1 MFGTK
6 SNKIYDTRKGRL
18 FIQKIS
24 PFLLSFVTFFSCLMS
39 KWLCI
44 ENCGACCNL
53 DPRDRPDLADY
64 LSKSELDL
72 YLSMVGEDGWCINYN
87 KESRKCQIYENRPR
101 FCRVKP
107 DIFQEMYE
115 IPLEE
120 FEEFAIDC
128 CHQQIEGVYGEES
141 EEINNYRTQVT

>member
-1 MFGTK
+1 
-6 SNKIYDTRKGRL
+6 
-18 FIQKIS
+18 
-24 PFLLSFVTFFSCLMS
+24 MS